1 MPLQAEIEEN
11 MESIDWNNEPDAC
24 FMELLIISK
33 YSENTI
39 KPYASVFGHFVRFL
53 NEHSIIISSANE
65 CILKEWLIKC
75 AVNDK
80 TENRYLYI
88 ISLAFANMLESGLVE
103 ENWPEL
109 LIAKKKKLK
118 KGRTGK
124 REVVALDERQFRQ
137 LCDEYTKPGYHPRMR
152 VVVQL
157 LIGCGLRVSEL
168 CDLKASD
175 VHLDLDAPY
184 LTVIGKGDKERSIPI
199 PDEIIGALRD
209 QEAALPSLNGYF
221 VGVEHNSK
229 IVPYTP
235 SGIYRMIQKMMQAAG
250 IVKERMSPHVLRHT
264 YATRQLQ
271 GGVPVAILKMW
282 MGHESIITTIKYE
295 HSVQARGAIRPKF

>member
-1 MPLQAEIEEN
+1 MEN
-11 MESIDWNNEPDAC
+11 LDWNNEPEAC
-24 FMELLIISK
+24 FMELLEIGN
-33 YSENTI
+33 YSDKTMKTYN
-39 KPYASVFGHFVRFL
+39 SVFCHFVRFL
-53 NEHSIIISSANE
+53 NDHSIVISSANE
-65 CILKEWLIKC
+65 RILKEWLIRC
-75 AVNDK
+75 AVSDK
-80 TENRYLYI
+80 SENRYLYI
-88 ISLAFANMLESGLVE
+88 ISLAFANMLEGGLVE

-124 REVVALDERQFRQ
+124 REIVALDDKQFRQ
-137 LCDEYTKPGYHPRMR
+137 LQDEYNKPSYHPRMR

-168 CDLKASD
+168 CELKASD

-199 PDEIIGALRD
+199 PDEIVGALRD
-209 QEAALPSLNGYF
+209 QEAILPSLSGYF
-221 VGVEHNSK
+221 VGVEHSNK

-235 SGIYRMIQKMMQAAG
+235 SGIYRMIQKMMQGAG

-264 YATRQLQ
+264 YATRQLH

-282 MGHESIITTIKYE
+282 MGHESITTTAKYE
-295 HSVQARGAIRPKF
+295 HSVQARGAIRPKL